1 MEKKK
6 HTFGK
11 FLAFTTVAVAIG
23 GTCYIFRDKIKQ
35 CGLYEK
41 AADKLS
47 SLKNNIAGRL
57 HKDDDFFFDDDD
69 FKEDNND
76 VFAGKEQNREYT
88 SITINAKDSEE
99 TPSAFPDFSRETEQT
114 SEETEISSK
123 AASDEKTAP
132 ADESVPVQNAA
143 NTNETASDENLDPA
157 KEAISTEAEP
167 QTSEPV
173 FGTTP
178 EDTTGDTAT
187 GRSETFDFSPTDEAA
202 ETKES
207 ARENEEITAITES
220 SSETSDSSPADEA
233 AETKEPAPKDE
244 EITEITESSSNASA
258 SSPANEAS
266 ETKDTAPKN
275 IEITEIT
282 EHGTEAASQENI
294 WESPEED
301 FEEAI
306 PTISFGNSYK
316 PVSIVTDEVSK
327 ENTVAAE
334 ATGYENEGLSDVSE
348 DPDVLEEQD
357 KLDF

>member
-47 SLKNNIAGRL
+47 SLKNNISGRL

-69 FKEDNND
+69 FKEDDND

-99 TPSAFPDFSRETEQT
+99 TPSAFPDFSKETGQT
-114 SEETEISSK
+114 SEETEISGK
-123 AASDEKTAP
+123 AAFDENTAP
-132 ADESVPVQNAA
+132 ADESALVQNMADTSEA
-143 NTNETASDENLDPA
+143 ASDETPA
-157 KEAISTEAEP
+157 PAMEAISTEAEP
-167 QTSEPV
+167 QASEPV
-173 FGTTP
+173 FDTTQENTT
-178 EDTTGDTAT
+178 EDTAADS
-187 GRSETFDFSPTDEAA
+187 SETFDFSPADEAA
-202 ETKES
+202 KMKES
-207 ARENEEITAITES
+207 AREN
-220 SSETSDSSPADEA
+220 
-233 AETKEPAPKDE
+233 E
-244 EITEITESSSNASA
+244 EITEITESSSNASV

-294 WESPEED
+294 WESAEED

-316 PVSIVTDEVSK
+316 PVGIVTDKVSK
-327 ENTVAAE
+327 ENTDAAE
-334 ATGYENEGLSDVSE
+334 VTGYENEGLSDVSE